1 PRLIDMGVEPFL
13 VASSVNAVMAQRLM
27 RRVCTKCRESY
38 EATQLELQE
47 LGVRNVQGPI
57 TLYKSVGCVSC
68 SQTGYSGRINVHEL
82 LIVDDTIRTLVMKNS
97 DSGTIRKAAV
107 DKGMLTMREDGARK
121 VLAGITTVQEL
132 TRTLHAND

>member
-1 PRLIDMGVEPFL
+1 MGIEPFL

-27 RRVCTKCRESY
+27 RRVCPKCRESY
-38 EATQLELQE
+38 EASTMELQE

-57 TLYKSVGCVSC
+57 TLYKAVGCVSC

-82 LIVDDTIRTLVMKNS
+82 LVVDDSVRSLVMKNA
-97 DSGTIRKAAV
+97 DSATIRKAAV
-107 DKGMLTMREDGARK
+107 DRGMLTMREDGARK

-132 TRTLHAND
+132 TRTLHNDEG

>member
-1 PRLIDMGVEPFL
+1 
-13 VASSVNAVMAQRLM
+13 VNAGLAQRLM

-38 EATQLELQE
+38 HASSIELQE

-57 TLYKSVGCVSC
+57 TLYKAVGCSSC

-82 LIVDDTIRTLVMKNS
+82 LVVDDSVRTLVMKNS
-97 DSGTIRKAAV
+97 DSATIRKAAV

-121 VLAGITTVQEL
+121 VLSGVTTVQEL
-132 TRTLHAND
+132 TRTLHADE